1 MNAIRKLLSDVEIQ
15 EQQLASDIAK
25 VAAELK
31 PLPNEQNKTM
41 LWIAWRKAAASQRK
55 LAATLRNG
63 FRQINASNE
72 TKWTSGLLLRTARR
86 ELKAAKFR
94 LQGWTR
100 CRSVISAQLPLERRE
115 LTSTQDVQV
124 MDQIVS
130 VMLDAVHRIAN
141 PAANMQAAD
150 ADKHGCTPDIPS
162 PMNLFSIMIGSAH
175 RICLVLKKQRPLRF
189 LDVGC
194 GGGIKVLAA
203 TTCFDFCDGLEY
215 EKQTVTTG
223 RQFLE
228 LLEIEQCK
236 LIHGDAL
243 EFLNYQD
250 YDVIYVHKPM
260 MEIDK
265 MVEMEEQIISQVKPG
280 TVLLTA
286 GDLYTDDP
294 RSKGVQRLTFN
305 IYITGMSE
313 GRASEIFKAAEYMG
327 QMVPGFR
334 PRKLAKP
341 AYWKPLIEESARNG
355 YFI

>member
-1 MNAIRKLLSDVEIQ
+1 MNAIRKLLSDVDIL

-25 VAAELK
+25 VAAELE
-31 PLPNEQNKTM
+31 PLPNQQNKTT
-41 LWIAWRKAAASQRK
+41 LWIAWRKAASSQRK

-63 FRQINASNE
+63 LRQIHASNE
-72 TKWTSGLLLRTARR
+72 TKWTSGSLLRTARK

-100 CRSVISAQLPLERRE
+100 CRSIISAQLPLERRE

-124 MDQIVS
+124 MDQIMS
-130 VMLDAVHRIAN
+130 VILDAVHRIAN
-141 PAANMQAAD
+141 PAANMQGAD
-150 ADKHGCTPDIPS
+150 AEKHGCTQDIPS
-162 PMNLFSIMIGSAH
+162 PMNQFSIMIGAAH

-203 TTCFDFCDGLEY
+203 TTCFDLCDGLEY
-215 EKQTVTTG
+215 EKSTVTTG
-223 RQFLE
+223 RRLLE
-228 LLEIEQCK
+228 LLKLEQCK

-250 YDVIYVHKPM
+250 YDVIYCHKPM
-260 MEIDK
+260 MNVER
-265 MVEMEEQIISQVKPG
+265 MVEMEERIISQARPG

-286 GDLYTDDP
+286 GNLYTDDP
-294 RSKGVQRLTFN
+294 GSKGVQRLTFN

-313 GRASEIFKAAEYMG
+313 GQASEIFEAAEYMG

-341 AYWKPLIEESARNG
+341 AYWTPVIEASARNG
-355 YFI
+355 YFL